1 MRCLRTSTISRTTN
15 GFLEFV
21 ILCLAKN
28 LMRRRLIQLVLVC
41 WGAFAL
47 AGAAEPPTRGP
58 VPLLSEVTLRPRNVW
73 LSDLLPPAAPNSLL
87 VATGAISLGRAPE
100 PGSVR
105 RIPREE
111 LEQALI
117 DRPELLAEIAI
128 PKDVV
133 VRRVHHPVTREQVAA
148 VIGAALGRGTTV
160 DPATLG
166 LQFSTPVY
174 FTGDDPGLEV
184 TEIEFD
190 ALHRA
195 TKFRLWTSREPE
207 NLPFYVT
214 APGSSKVT
222 GRLATPAEVR
232 AETKAPTAVAAA
244 ESGPP
249 ARPVETTR
257 SPAKRPET
265 LVRAGVATRLVIQG
279 ADYRL
284 TSTVIP
290 LQPGVLGQEI
300 RVRDPFTLKIL
311 TAQVAGPGLL
321 TGTL

>member
-1 MRCLRTSTISRTTN
+1 
-15 GFLEFV
+15 
-21 ILCLAKN
+21 
-28 LMRRRLIQLVLVC
+28 MRRRLIQLVLAC

-47 AGAAEPPTRGP
+47 AGAAGPPTRGP
-58 VPLLSEVTLRPRNVW
+58 VPLLSEVALRPRNVW
-73 LSDLLPPAAPNSLL
+73 LSDLLPSAVPNSLL
-87 VATGAISLGRAPE
+87 IAAGAISLGRAPE
-100 PGSVR
+100 LGSVR

-128 PKDVV
+128 PEDIII
-133 VRRVHHPVTREQVAA
+133 RRVRYPVTREQVAA
-148 VIGAALGRGTTV
+148 VIGAALGRGTSM
-160 DPATLG
+160 DPAALG

-184 TEIEFD
+184 TEIQFD

-195 TKFRLWTSREPE
+195 TKFRLWSSQEPE

-214 APGSSKVT
+214 VSGSLKDI
-222 GRLATPAEVR
+222 GRPATPAEVR
-232 AETKAPTAVAAA
+232 AEPKPPAAVAAA
-244 ESGPP
+244 ENVPP
-249 ARPVETTR
+249 AQPVETTR
-257 SPAKRPET
+257 SPAKRVQP

-300 RVRDPFTLKIL
+300 RVRDSFTLRIF